1 VPKSSEKH
9 PPDGGDGGGKHSR
22 GGAPGLGASSSR
34 VNVAF
39 PFSQIKLQEP
49 SRELTD
55 LAAVVVD
62 LVAAMAEWVPEEKL
76 EDLRARAVSIYDSL
90 R

>member
-1 VPKSSEKH
+1 MPKSSEKH
-9 PPDGGDGGGKHSR
+9 PPDAGEGGGKHGR
-22 GGAPGLGASSSR
+22 GGAPGLAASSSR

>member
-1 VPKSSEKH
+1 MPKSSERD
-9 PPDGGDGGGKHSR
+9 PSDSNGGGGKHSR
-22 GGAPGLGASSSR
+22 KAAPGVVAPSSR

-49 SRELTD
+49 SHELTE
-55 LAAVVVD
+55 LAGVVVD
-62 LVAAMAEWVPEEKL
+62 LVAAMAEWVPEDKL
-76 EDLRARAVSIYDSL
+76 EDLRSRAQSIHESL

>member
-1 VPKSSEKH
+1 MPARACPS
-9 PPDGGDGGGKHSR
+9 
-22 GGAPGLGASSSR
+22 LGPSSR

-62 LVAAMAEWVPEEKL
+62 LVAAMAEWVPEDRL
-76 EDLRARAVSIYDSL
+76 EDLRTRAQSIYDNL
-90 R
+90 H

>member
-1 VPKSSEKH
+1 MPKSSDKR
-9 PPDGGDGGGKHSR
+9 PPEPDAGGSGSARNGVAR
-22 GGAPGLGASSSR
+22 GVSSSSR

-55 LAAVVVD
+55 LAAVMVD
-62 LVAAMAEWVPEEKL
+62 LVAAMAEWIPEERL
-76 EDLRARAVSIYDSL
+76 EDLRSRAESIYESL

>member
-1 VPKSSEKH
+1 MPKSSEKH
-9 PPDGGDGGGKHSR
+9 PLEANGGSGKKR
-22 GGAPGLGASSSR
+22 DGAPGVVAPSSR

-62 LVAAMAEWVPEEKL
+62 LVAAMAEWVPEERL
-76 EDLRARAVSIYDSL
+76 EDLRNRAVSIYDSL